1 MNKIK
6 LRALTASDIE
16 KTFLWHN
23 QEDISDLYS
32 GHPFPVNIEME
43 TKWYEKILKSNFPM
57 TIFGIEVIESN
68 NLIGITVLR
77 DINMIYRSAEFA
89 FYIGDQSE
97 RGKGYSKEAL
107 ILTLRFAFLKLGLQR
122 IYVKILEENV
132 QTIKIHERIGFKRE
146 GILRKSVFKNGHYKN
161 ELFMGLLEEEFN
173 G

>member
-6 LRALTASDIE
+6 LRALTATDIA
-16 KTFLWHN
+16 KTLAWHN

-43 TKWYEKILKSNFPM
+43 TKWYEKILTSNFPI
-57 TIFGIEVIESN
+57 TIFGIEIIESK

-77 DINMIYRSAEFA
+77 DINMIYRSAAFA

-107 ILTLRFAFLKLGLQR
+107 IFTLQFAFLKLGLQR
-122 IYVKILEENV
+122 IYVKILEENIK
-132 QTIKIHERIGFKRE
+132 TIKIHEQVGFKKE
-146 GILRKSVFKNGHYKN
+146 GTSRRSVFKNGCYKN
-161 ELFMGLLEEEFN
+161 EQYMAILKEEFH